1 MARNFKKETEW
12 ERSAYKRCIFKAR
25 IDNGEFDN
33 LNSVL
38 DGRSF
43 AEWVRQHLQA
53 DIAERDRINSEP
65 TEQ

>member
-1 MARNFKKETEW
+1 MARNFKKEMEW
-12 ERSAYKRCIFKAR
+12 ERSAYKRYFFKAR

-33 LNSVL
+33 LNSIL
-38 DGRSF
+38 DGCSF
-43 AEWVRQHLQA
+43 AEWVRQHLQS